1 MDLFRPSMLHSFA
14 VCSNHSPLF
23 VPSAVAARN
32 VSNSS
37 LPATGVP
44 QPPPIETSS
53 SSQPVAELFV
63 AAANVGSSAPGY
75 DAGSVA
81 ELPVAEFP
89 VVEFPVAELPVAEL
103 PVAEL
108 SVAEF
113 PVVEFP
119 VAEFPVVEFPVA
131 ELSVAELPVA
141 ALPVAESSAV
151 EAAAG
156 FSAMEAVTGSCRP
169 VVGGVVFFARAGIV
183 SRSTCSDRVWTD
195 PLVFIS
201 VLEKC
206 FCAKSSPIIISRSL
220 TNCP

>member
-1 MDLFRPSMLHSFA
+1 MDLFCPPILHSLA
-14 VCSNHSPLF
+14 VCLNHSPIF
-23 VPSAVAARN
+23 VPPVGAARS

-37 LPATGVP
+37 LSATGVAH
-44 QPPPIETSS
+44 PPPIEISS
-53 SSQPVAELFV
+53 SSQPVAELLV
-63 AAANVGSSAPGY
+63 AGADVESSASGY

-119 VAEFPVVEFPVA
+119 VAELPVAEFPVA
-131 ELSVAELPVA
+131 ELSVADPLVGELSVAELPVA
-141 ALPVAESSAV
+141 EFLPR
-151 EAAAG
+151 
-156 FSAMEAVTGSCRP
+156 C
-169 VVGGVVFFARAGIV
+169 GIL